1 MFAIGSVG
9 YYRQPIGP
17 VLRMVTL
24 AVALTLILQGLITD
38 LIGVIC
44 MSSLII
50 WQRVQVKRPS
60 VSVSA

>member
-1 MFAIGSVG
+1 
-9 YYRQPIGP
+9 
-17 VLRMVTL
+17 VTL

-44 MSSLII
+44 MSGLIM
-50 WQRVQVKRPS
+50 WQRVQDKRLS